1 MNPEFLSQSR
11 KFSDSP
17 GFRDWLPTPAESLS
31 VGDAKSYQVAAEM
44 AKKHAICQEW
54 IQMKEN
60 MRNGIIQLEES
71 RETLVSLEFKM
82 GSFSDWIRETS
93 EKIGGNGM
101 KIDILKNGKNNSAEV
116 IANLTE
122 LNKNCEDKKPEQEF
136 LSNQVK
142 CEP

>member
-1 MNPEFLSQSR
+1 
-11 KFSDSP
+11 
-17 GFRDWLPTPAESLS
+17 
-31 VGDAKSYQVAAEM
+31 
-44 AKKHAICQEW
+44 
-54 IQMKEN
+54 MKEN